1 MNFRLKRH
9 SQAWS
14 LILLVPAVGRQTQE
28 VLGEFCQPGLQ
39 RELVTGKPEK
49 PCSKQK
55 KKKHTN
61 KQKLNRFRV
70 YINIGEYI
78 SEG

>member
-14 LILLVPAVGRQTQE
+14 LILLVPAPGRQTQE
-28 VLGEFCQPGLQ
+28 VLGEFYLPGLK

-49 PCSKQK
+49 PCSKQNK
-55 KKKHTN
+55 RNTQTN
-61 KQKLNRFRV
+61 KN
-70 YINIGEYI
+70 
-78 SEG
+78 